1 MKMKLSNAL
10 ASSLLCILAATLVS
24 GCERK
29 NAGGVALFN
38 HAIRHEWIQRN
49 PITKVRASAKRL
61 REPDVL
67 SPGEFSA
74 LLGELEL
81 RVQTMVILA
90 GSTGL
95 RRSELVALTWRDID
109 FDLMQIHVR
118 RSCVRNHFGDT
129 KTEASRKPVPLHA
142 SVSSCLMQWRRESPY
157 NGEDDFLFPSFR
169 LNGRQP
175 ITRHGAEEGHS
186 TRSHPC
192 RNHA

>member
-1 MKMKLSNAL
+1 MS
-10 ASSLLCILAATLVS
+10 
-24 GCERK
+24 
-29 NAGGVALFN
+29 ALFN

-118 RSCVRNHFGDT
+118 HSCVRNHFGDT

-142 SVSSCLMQWRRESPY
+142 SVSSCLMKWRSESPY
-157 NGEDDFLFPSFR
+157 NGEDGFLFPSFR

-175 ITRHGAEEGHS
+175 ITPDMVLKKVIRPAL
-186 TRSHPC
+186 TRAGITHKVIRWGTAFATPSQPIC
-192 RNHA
+192 DRQEWT